1 MHTYD
6 KYILKNA
13 FCWIVGIA
21 FFKQMLTIMTL
32 FSTIK
37 PKLWF
42 KSIVSKLHVLHVTN
56 IANFVYSFFTELLFP
71 PRSKQITLV

>member
-13 FCWIVGIA
+13 FCWIVSIA
-21 FFKQMLTIMTL
+21 FFKRMLVIMTL

-42 KSIVSKLHVLHVTN
+42 KNTVSKLHVLHVTN
-56 IANFVYSFFTELLFP
+56 ISNSVYSFFTELLISP
-71 PRSKQITLV
+71 KK